1 MSEEMNLSDFSVGG
15 TPLTEESADTAQ
27 ETVDTAQ
34 EPVQDESQPDV
45 ESAQEETFDDNADIE
60 SAESFDGEV
69 ESNENVKELETPMF
83 SEEEMTS
90 FNGAVSQYT
99 AGNYEDINTLIEAH
113 DTLYDQVEELKA
125 RLEGGETAASG
136 SQEMDDFIKGLVEYY
151 NETGDVSAYIEAKN
165 VDFSSMSDLDVVRH
179 NMRRQYSDMSEK
191 NFERLFRRE
200 VVDKYQLDASRYDD
214 EEVELGEELLKTEA
228 SKLREDLIENQ
239 KRFKAPER
247 EAQPQ
252 VDSTAQA
259 QEVLAQWESTVKS
272 AAETQSILNDGRV
285 IIEYG
290 GEPFAYEIDNP
301 QSVVDMTVD
310 NNKFF
315 QLFQNE
321 GGQVD
326 YSKWYKVMNYALDP
340 DTFERSLIL
349 HGKNLGGKEV
359 VSEIKNPSRPTKSM
373 VSSGGDSKED
383 FLKAALRAMG
393 K

>member
-1 MSEEMNLSDFSVGG
+1 MSEEINLSDFSVGG
-15 TPLTEESADTAQ
+15 TPLAESVQTEETQTEEQVEEVQSEVQ
-27 ETVDTAQ
+27 ESV
-34 EPVQDESQPDV
+34 PNDV
-45 ESAQEETFDDNADIE
+45 QEENFNDEADVA
-60 SAESFDGEV
+60 SAEVAEEV
-69 ESNENVKELETPMF
+69 ESTENVKELETSMF

-99 AGNYEDINTLIEAH
+99 EGNYENIDALIEAH
-113 DTLYDQVEELKA
+113 DTLYDQVEQLKA
-125 RLEGGETAASG
+125 QLESGGAVTEGA
-136 SQEMDDFIKGLVEYY
+136 QEQDEFIKGLIEYY
-151 NETGDVSAYIEAKN
+151 NETGDVSAYIEAKS
-165 VDFSSMSDLDVVRH
+165 VDFSSMSDLDVVRY

-200 VVDKYQLDASRYDD
+200 VVDKYQLDAARFDE
-214 EEVELGEELLKTEA
+214 EEVELGEELLKAEA
-228 SKLREDLIENQ
+228 SKVRESLIDNQ
-239 KRFKAPER
+239 SKFKAPER
-247 EAQPQ
+247 QAQPEA
-252 VDSTAQA
+252 DTTAQT
-259 QEVLAQWESTVKS
+259 QEAIAQWESTVKS

-315 QLFQNE
+315 QLFQGEN
-321 GGQVD
+321 GQVD
-326 YSKWYKVMNYALDP
+326 YNKWYKVMNYASDP

-359 VSEIKNPSRPTKSM
+359 VSEIKNPSRPTKSS
-373 VSSGGDSKED
+373 VSSGGDTKED
-383 FLKAALRAMG
+383 FLKAALQAMG

>member
-15 TPLTEESADTAQ
+15 QPLTEESVDTAQ

-34 EPVQDESQPDV
+34 EPAQDEPQPDV

-69 ESNENVKELETPMF
+69 DTNEDVKEFETPEY
-83 SEEEMTS
+83 SEEEMQS
-90 FNGAVSQYT
+90 FNSAVTQYT
-99 AGNYEDINTLIEAH
+99 EGNYEDIDSLIAAH

-125 RLEGGETAASG
+125 QLENSEGAVQG
-136 SQEMDDFIKGLVEYY
+136 SEEMDDFIKGLVEYY
-151 NETGDVSAYIEAKN
+151 KETGDVSAYIEAKN
-165 VDFSSMSDLDVVRH
+165 VDYSAMSDLDIVRR
-179 NMRRQYSDMSEK
+179 NMRSQYSEMSDK

-200 VVDKYQLDASRYDD
+200 VVDKYQLDASRYDE
-214 EEVELGEELLKTEA
+214 EEVELGEELLKAEA
-228 SKLREDLIENQ
+228 SKLRSELIERQ
-239 KRFKAPER
+239 AKFKAPER
-247 EAQPQ
+247 QAQPE
-252 VDSTAQA
+252 VDTAAQA
-259 QEVLAQWESTVKS
+259 EEAMAQWTETVNS
-272 AAETQSILNDGRV
+272 APQTQSVLNDGRILV
-285 IIEYG
+285 EFG

-321 GGQVD
+321 GGQID
-326 YSKWYKVMNYALDP
+326 YDKWYKVMNYALDP
-340 DTFERSLIL
+340 STFERSLIL

-359 VSEIKNPSRPTKSM
+359 VSEIKNPSRPRRAET
-373 VSSGGDSKED
+373 SSGGDSKED
-383 FLKAALRAMG
+383 FLQAALRAMG